1 MTTSIYSVKKFDR
14 KALVSS
20 ISLTALFT
28 AFLGTLP
35 SLLEDERDLC
45 GYSGQD
51 PAVDLW
57 IRAADA
63 SLAATKAACA
73 AMLAA
78 PTAGATDRSVQRVA
92 RLFMDVIESADPDEV
107 ADLRAH
113 ARLRRWAYRVPDEI
127 AGAGQINLRI
137 DVALNA
143 LERWLALED
152 PFDARAE
159 AWAGPDL
166 ESDAGPDPSA

>member
-1 MTTSIYSVKKFDR
+1 MGEFLDFTTLCSYLAFMDGRGRAGTSHPVPRQTTDPQARRLEWTTSIYSVKKFDR

-78 PTAGATDRSVQRVA
+78 PDSGRDRPQRAACRTSV
-92 RLFMDVIESADPDEV
+92 
-107 ADLRAH
+107 H
-113 ARLRRWAYRVPDEI
+113 
-127 AGAGQINLRI
+127 GT
-137 DVALNA
+137 
-143 LERWLALED
+143 
-152 PFDARAE
+152 
-159 AWAGPDL
+159 
-166 ESDAGPDPSA
+166 